1 MTEYGFSFA
10 LEGFQTAF
18 LIAVTAYSSVSVMD
32 MLPMRIY
39 ASAHTEGKHTYLSKN
54 TETIL
59 FS

>member
-32 MLPMRIY
+32 MPIWFV
-39 ASAHTEGKHTYLSKN
+39 TYCF
-54 TETIL
+54 
-59 FS
+59 FSWVLMNENHYCP